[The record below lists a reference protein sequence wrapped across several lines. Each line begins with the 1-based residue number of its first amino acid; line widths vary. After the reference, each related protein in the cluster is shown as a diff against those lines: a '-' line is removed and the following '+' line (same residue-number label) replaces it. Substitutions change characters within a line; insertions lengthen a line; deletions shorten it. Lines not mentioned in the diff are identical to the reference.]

1 MRDFIRNGKHAQFL
15 RQHGVWHEEKERE
28 IIKTRKEE
36 EIKENLQ
43 NSHFPILQE
52 LIRLT
57 EV

>member
-52 LIRLT
+52 LI
-57 EV
+57 